1 MEVQST
7 STPLDT
13 EITVK
18 TAKFGDTCQTTKT
31 YDTDTVNQLYLTI
44 DQLEARIRKLED
56 QILRLDSTNVL
67 YAERFR
73 RISAVTPTQI
83 TTVISSAKSEEEG
96 VSAILNLF
104 G

>member
-1 MEVQST
+1 LIIFT
-7 STPLDT
+7 NLL
-13 EITVK
+13 
-18 TAKFGDTCQTTKT
+18 A
-31 YDTDTVNQLYLTI
+31 I
-44 DQLEARIRKLED
+44 DQLDARIRKLED
-56 QILRLDSTNVL
+56 QILRLESTNVL

-73 RISAVTPTQI
+73 RNSAVTLTQI